1 MAKHIFVFEGPAG
14 AGKSTLI
21 NALIA
26 DGFFEKHQS
35 MVTIERPRAYSDED
49 SGATRSLLKDIASL
63 AEAISQVTPLSYLDR
78 GFISQSVY
86 HCLRS
91 GSEAGF
97 AHSLDYEFQLR
108 QLQLSQL
115 ISAEYR
121 RRLFRKTP
129 AQSVY
134 FYYVFVL
141 PDVETLLARR
151 SAAPRAFPY
160 PAPEELRLYT
170 LAAEIMSK
178 SLLAPI
184 FIVNETNAYEEL
196 KAALQ
201 QIVHVEDSHA
211 TAI

>member
-21 NALIA
+21 NSLIEE
-26 DGFFEKHQS
+26 GFFEKHES
-35 MVTIERPRAYSDED
+35 MVMIERPRSYSDED

-63 AEAISQVTPLSYLDR
+63 AEVISQVHQLSYLDR

-108 QLQLSQL
+108 QLQLAQL
-115 ISAEYR
+115 IAAEYR
-121 RRLFRKTP
+121 RRLFRKIP
-129 AQSVY
+129 AQSIY

-141 PDVETLLARR
+141 PDAETLLARR
-151 SAAPRAFPY
+151 STAPRAFPY

-184 FIVNETNAYEEL
+184 FIVNEPNTYGEL
-196 KAALQ
+196 KASLQ
-201 QIVHVEDSHA
+201 NITQIEDSHV
-211 TAI
+211 TLI